1 MEDAHIILNEFG
13 SFFNV
18 FLPSELFF
26 SGFVSSYEFRFM
38 TFSCDF
44 YVFIETGVAWV
55 PCSGFMVHFDMV
67 HTLRQKCYA
76 ISPLI
81 LKFVQ
86 TAFAQLCS
94 HNENAY
100 PASFWLPP
108 SLQRSVHHRGL
119 CPFVHGGMP
128 FISVFPE
135 ARRPSS
141 MCTWIAATNIQSN
154 NLRKLKS
161 GAHLSLLRLS
171 LWEILEGSWPRL
183 YSLVR
188 YPHSGGWTREG

>member
-1 MEDAHIILNEFG
+1 MCFSQVNFTGFII
-13 SFFNV
+13 ST
-18 FLPSELFF
+18 
-26 SGFVSSYEFRFM
+26 YEFRFM
-38 TFSCDF
+38 TSGRDF
-44 YVFIETGVAWV
+44 HVFIETAVT
-55 PCSGFMVHFDMV
+55 CSGFTGPFWH
-67 HTLRQKCYA
+67 
-76 ISPLI
+76 PLI

-100 PASFWLPP
+100 PAPFCLPS

-141 MCTWIAATNIQSN
+141 MCTWIAATKSQSDSSQKLEESQGLICRFCASSERSTGVN
-154 NLRKLKS
+154 EQDFLRE
-161 GAHLSLLRLS
+161 RLG
-171 LWEILEGSWPRL
+171 EG
-183 YSLVR
+183 
-188 YPHSGGWTREG
+188 